1 MIQNLYSG
9 YVFIR
14 YPVTITEIKE
24 RIGANHEYHEVFTPV
39 SISNLDLAKLS
50 RLVNKVVKIIGK
62 INLKYLM
69 STMLIKILII
79 INILTPI
86 AVSAKDLGV
95 VGQTF
100 NVVEEPFIEMLKKR
114 LDKLDLEKEKQ
125 KIQAAAKER
134 VENPQAVSGINPAR
148 KDRVF
153 YFDPS
158 YILDKDAVLPCGKVL
173 HKAGTKV
180 NPLEHM
186 DLDRR
191 LFFIDSR
198 RENQIAWLK
207 ERLNSPLA
215 KQEQKE
221 QVEDRVILVAGS
233 VFKLQELL
241 GEEHA
246 DKVYFDQAGE
256 LTTKFG
262 IKASPAV
269 VEQEGFRLKIEE
281 VVLND

>member
-1 MIQNLYSG
+1 M
-9 YVFIR
+9 
-14 YPVTITEIKE
+14 
-24 RIGANHEYHEVFTPV
+24 
-39 SISNLDLAKLS
+39 
-50 RLVNKVVKIIGK
+50 
-62 INLKYLM
+62 
-69 STMLIKILII
+69 
-79 INILTPI
+79 
-86 AVSAKDLGV
+86 
-95 VGQTF
+95 
-100 NVVEEPFIEMLKKR
+100 
-114 LDKLDLEKEKQ
+114 
-125 KIQAAAKER
+125 
-134 VENPQAVSGINPAR
+134 
-148 KDRVF
+148 
-153 YFDPS
+153 
-158 YILDKDAVLPCGKVL
+158 LPCGKVL
-173 HKAGTKV
+173 HKAGTRV

-186 DLDRR
+186 DLGRR

-198 RENQIAWLK
+198 QEDQIAWLK

-221 QVEDRVILVAGS
+221 QVEDRVILVGGS

-262 IKASPAV
+262 IKASPAI